1 MRVGGHLDRSD
12 QKLSAWLHSANSGP
26 TPFLQTRWWVSC
38 WDWWALDV
46 TQAEQLQR
54 IENGGTF
61 VREPGLAALY
71 RPKLRFEEWQDAG
84 RTIHESWI
92 LFSATG
98 EARAALESITSP
110 GGYCHIED
118 ADALIAD
125 GLRGI
130 SETLFHRKVGF
141 QWQAQARFLGLLASV
156 IASQPLAP
164 ARRIVQSN
172 PSGVQRPSL
181 IEEVEAFIRSRIDQP
196 LSVEDLARH
205 AGQSLSSFAHRYREL
220 AGESPYRTIVRL
232 KMEAAKHL
240 LVQENKSV
248 KETADRLGF
257 SSEFHFSRCFKR
269 MEGLS
274 PSAHVKAMT
283 IKQ

>member
-1 MRVGGHLDRSD
+1 MRVGGYLDRSD

-38 WDWWALDV
+38 WNWWVLDV

-54 IENGGTF
+54 IENGESF
-61 VREPGLAALY
+61 LRVPGLAALY
-71 RPKLRFEEWQDAG
+71 RPRLRFEEWQDAG
-84 RTIHESWI
+84 KIIHESWI
-92 LFSATG
+92 LFSATR
-98 EARAALESITSP
+98 ETLAALQLITNS

-118 ADALIAD
+118 ADAIIAK
-125 GLRGI
+125 GLREI

-141 QWQAQARFLGLLASV
+141 QWQAQAKFLGLLAAV

-164 ARRIVQSN
+164 TRRIVQSN
-172 PSGVQRPSL
+172 PPLLQHSRL
-181 IEEVEAFIRSRIDQP
+181 IDEVETFIRSQIDRS
-196 LSVEDLARH
+196 LSVEDLALH
-205 AGQSLSSFAHRYREL
+205 VGQSLSSFAHRYREVS
-220 AGESPYRTIVRL
+220 GESPYRTIVRL
-232 KMEAAKHL
+232 KMEAAKRL
-240 LVQENKSV
+240 LVNEGKSV
-248 KETADRLGF
+248 KETAGQLGF

-269 MEGLS
+269 LEGIS